1 MAQPTEETGPL
12 DVPAELHKRKRI
24 ILGELK
30 ERTLWFIKLRWGVPL
45 GIAVG
50 TALARWIG
58 VEFNARGLLGV
69 ACFILAY
76 NIVFYLITRRIQT
89 EAYRKEDIEH
99 FTYWQMG
106 FDYGAMF
113 LLIHFTGGIASPFIF
128 FFIFHI
134 MFSAIFLPRRS
145 TYSFAVIAVAGMGLI
160 AAAEYLG
167 WIPHHDLLF
176 QGKAIELGR
185 QPFHRIV
192 IFGFFSGFV
201 FITAITVTAVMRML
215 EKRILDLAELTE
227 AVTELNN
234 KLNTLY
240 TTTQAIGSKQH
251 LEEVFRVVCS
261 ELARAMEVQAISVKL
276 LRENGKFLEFAAA
289 HGLPAGILKHKVVE
303 VAKSPLNRRVI
314 EGEPFV
320 TGHVTHRESFQF
332 GEDLEAAHLQSVQ
345 FVPLIVEDRV
355 IGILGA
361 YSTRAE
367 QFGPD
372 DLNFFRQAAGLVAI
386 AIENARAYEAIEKL
400 NQERTQFMNRVA
412 HNLRAPLA
420 AMTSMLEVIRDGDMG
435 GMNETSRDYL
445 NRLDRRVRGMLLMIH
460 ELMTLAKSQS
470 SQPQTEYKPVN
481 LKIIASRVQQ
491 NFQEEL
497 DKKKLVFEVT
507 LPQDLPEI
515 KGDPELV
522 EQLLE
527 NLISNAIKYTPE
539 GGRIGMKFWSEAD
552 ETVRMVVSDNG
563 IGIPQSEMPR
573 LFTHFFRA
581 SNVQEVIGTGLG
593 LAIVKEIVAKH
604 GGQIQV
610 ESEEGIGT
618 TFAISLPVAY
628 RDGAQKM
635 NGTANKNRIQS
646 FIDEN
651 AIRGDL
657 EATARPGTDRARE
670 IIAKAR
676 ELKGLESAEVATL
689 LQCNDPAVL
698 EEMFHAAREVKE
710 SIYGNR
716 LVLFSPLYISNLCQN
731 DCQYCAFRVP
741 NKSIQRRALSQEEI
755 AEEIRYLVR
764 NGHKRILLVAGEAYP
779 QDGLDYVLNSIETIY
794 GIHEG
799 NGEIRR
805 VNAEIA
811 PLTVEE
817 FRRLK
822 KSKIGTYV
830 LFQETYHLAT
840 YQKMHLSG
848 PKADYHWRLNAM
860 GRALEGGIDD
870 VGIGALFGLYDFR
883 FEVLALLQHV
893 RHLEKVYGIGPHT
906 ISVPRLEPADGSV
919 IASNPPHP
927 VSDAD
932 FKKLVAILRLA
943 VPYTGI
949 IMSTRE
955 SAEIRAETFALGVS
969 QISAGSRTNP
979 GGYTEGEPA
988 GAQFQLG
995 DHRTLDEVILD
1006 VVKMG
1011 YVPSFCTGCY
1021 RLGRTGE
1028 DFMDLAKPGLIKQF
1042 CLPNAMLTFKEYLED
1057 YATPETRIAGLALIE
1072 KNLEDIPQGKRRDET
1087 KDRLVQIEQGKRD
1100 LYF

>member
-1 MAQPTEETGPL
+1 MVQPTEETGPL

-30 ERTLWFIKLRWGVPL
+30 ERILWFIKLRWGVPL

-58 VEFNARGLLGV
+58 VEFNALALLGI
-69 ACFILAY
+69 ACFILTY
-76 NIVFYLITRRIQT
+76 NIVFYFISRRI
-89 EAYRKEDIEH
+89 ESEVYRKEDIEQ
-99 FTYWQMG
+99 FTYWQVG

-134 MFSAIFLPRRS
+134 TFSAIFLPRRS
-145 TYSFAVIAVAGMGLI
+145 TYTFAAVAAAGMGLI
-160 AAAEYLG
+160 AGAEYLR

-185 QPFHRIV
+185 QPFHRLV

-201 FITAITVTAVMRML
+201 FITAVSITAVMRMI

-240 TTTQAIGSKQH
+240 TATQAIGSKQH
-251 LEEVFRVVCS
+251 LEEVFRIVCS
-261 ELARAMEVQAISVKL
+261 ELARVMEVQAISVKL
-276 LRENGKFLEFAAA
+276 LTENGKFLEFAAA

-332 GEDLEAAHLQSVQ
+332 GEDLEAAHLQSIQ
-345 FVPLIVEDRV
+345 FVPLTVEDRV

-367 QFGPD
+367 QFSPD
-372 DLNFFRQAAGLVAI
+372 DFNFFRQAAGLVAI
-386 AIENARAYEAIEKL
+386 AIENARSYEAIEKL
-400 NQERTQFMNRVA
+400 NQERTRFMNRVA

-420 AMTSMLEVIRDGDMG
+420 AMTSMLEVIRDDDMG
-435 GMNETSRDYL
+435 GVNETSRDYL
-445 NRLDRRVRGMLLMIH
+445 NRLDRRVKGMLLMIN

-481 LKIIASRVQQ
+481 LKLIASRIQQ
-491 NFQEEL
+491 TFQEEV
-497 DKKKLVFEVT
+497 DKKKLAFEVA
-507 LPQDLPEI
+507 LPGDLPEI

-522 EQLLE
+522 EQLFE

-539 GGRIGMKFWSEAD
+539 GGRVGMKFWTETD
-552 ETVRMVVSDNG
+552 ETVRIVVSDNG
-563 IGIPQSEMPR
+563 IGIPKSEMPR
-573 LFTHFFRA
+573 LFTRFFRA

-593 LAIVKEIVAKH
+593 LAIVKEIAAKH

-610 ESEEGIGT
+610 ESEEGVGT

-628 RDGAQKM
+628 RNGVQKM
-635 NGTANKNRIQS
+635 SAMADKDRNQN
-646 FIDEN
+646 FIEESV
-651 AIRGDL
+651 IRGDL
-657 EATARPGTDRARE
+657 EATSRSEKERARE
-670 IIAKAR
+670 IIGKAR
-676 ELKGLESAEVATL
+676 ELKGLESTEVATL

-741 NKSIQRRALSQEEI
+741 NKNIRRRALNQEEI

-779 QDGLDYVLNSIETIY
+779 KDGLDYVLNSIETIY

-817 FRRLK
+817 FRKLK

-840 YQKMHLSG
+840 YKKMHLSG

-893 RHLEKVYGIGPHT
+893 RHLEKTYGIGPHT

-919 IASNPPHP
+919 VASNPPHP

-932 FKKLVAILRLA
+932 FKKIVAILRLA

-979 GGYTEGEPA
+979 GGYTEGQPA

-1011 YVPSFCTGCY
+1011 YMPSFCTGCY

-1042 CLPNAMLTFKEYLED
+1042 CLPNAVLTFKEYLED
-1057 YATPETRIAGLALIE
+1057 YATPETRSAGLALIE
-1072 KNLEDIPQGKRRDET
+1072 KNLGDMPEGKRRDET
-1087 KDRLVQIEQGKRD
+1087 RDRLVQIEQGKRD

>member
-12 DVPAELHKRKRI
+12 NVPAELNKRKRI

-30 ERTLWFIKLRWGVPL
+30 ERTLWFIKLRWWVAL

-50 TALARWIG
+50 TALARGVG
-58 VEFNARGLLGV
+58 VEFNAGALLGI
-69 ACFILAY
+69 AFFILAY
-76 NIVFYLITRRIQT
+76 NIVFHLLSRRIEA

-99 FTYWQMG
+99 FTYWQVG
-106 FDYGAMF
+106 FDYGTMF
-113 LLIHFTGGIASPFIF
+113 LLIHYTGGIASPFIF
-128 FFIFHI
+128 FFVFHI
-134 MFSAIFLPRRS
+134 TFSAIFLPRRS
-145 TYSFAVIAVAGMGLI
+145 AYTFAVIVAAGMGLI

-167 WIPHHDLLF
+167 WIPRHELLF
-176 QGKAIELGR
+176 QGKAFDLGR
-185 QPFHRIV
+185 QPFHRVV
-192 IFGFFSGFV
+192 ILGFFSGFV
-201 FITAITVTAVMRML
+201 FITAITITAVMRML

-227 AVTELNN
+227 AVTTLNN

-251 LEEVFRVVCS
+251 LEEVFRIVCS
-261 ELARAMEVQAISVKL
+261 ELARAMGVQAISVKL
-276 LRENGKFLEFAAA
+276 LSENGKFLQFAAA
-289 HGLPAGILKHKVVE
+289 YGLPEEILKHKVVE

-332 GEDLEAAHLQSVQ
+332 GEDLETAHLQSVQ
-345 FVPLIVEDRV
+345 FVPLIAEDRV

-400 NQERTQFMNRVA
+400 NQERTRFMNRVA

-420 AMTSMLEVIRDGDMG
+420 AMTSMLEVIRDGHVG
-435 GMNETSRDYL
+435 EMNETSRDYL
-445 NRLDRRVRGMLLMIH
+445 NRLDRRVHGMLLMIH

-481 LKIIASRVQQ
+481 LKIIASRIQQ
-491 NFQEEL
+491 NFQEEVV
-497 DKKKLVFEVT
+497 KKQLAFEVT
-507 LPQDLPEI
+507 LPEDLPEI

-522 EQLLE
+522 EQLFE

-539 GGRIGMKFWSEAD
+539 GGRVGMAFWHETD
-552 ETVRMVVSDNG
+552 ETVRVVVSDNG
-563 IGIPQSEMPR
+563 IGIPKSEMPR

-604 GGQIQV
+604 SGQIQV
-610 ESEEGIGT
+610 ESQEGVGT
-618 TFAISLPVAY
+618 TFVISLPVAF
-628 RDGAQKM
+628 RNGVQKM
-635 NGTANKNRIQS
+635 NGIMDKNRIQN

-657 EATARPGTDRARE
+657 EATARSETDRARE

-689 LQCNDPAVL
+689 LQCDDPAVL

-741 NKSIQRRALSQEEI
+741 NKSLRRRALSQEEI

-779 QDGLDYVLNSIETIY
+779 KDGLDYVLNSIETIY
-794 GIHEG
+794 AIREG
-799 NGEIRR
+799 KGEIRR

-840 YQKMHLSG
+840 YKKMHLSG
-848 PKADYHWRLNAM
+848 PKADYHWRLTAM

-906 ISVPRLEPADGSV
+906 ISVPRLEPAEGSV

-932 FKKLVAILRLA
+932 FKKIVAILRLA

-979 GGYTEGEPA
+979 GGYTEGQPA

-995 DHRTLDEVILD
+995 DHRTLDEVIFD

-1011 YVPSFCTGCY
+1011 YMPSFCTGCY

-1057 YATPETRIAGLALIE
+1057 YASPGTRTAGLALIE
-1072 KNLEDIPQGKRRDET
+1072 KNLQDMPQGKRRDET
-1087 KDRLVQIEQGKRD
+1087 RDRLVQIEHGKRD

>member
-1 MAQPTEETGPL
+1 MAQSTEETGPL

-24 ILGELK
+24 ILGELR
-30 ERTLWFIKLRWGVPL
+30 ERTLWFIKLRWMVPL

-50 TALARWIG
+50 TALAQWIG
-58 VEFNARGLLGV
+58 VEFNAGALLGV
-69 ACFILAY
+69 ACLILAY
-76 NIVFYLITRRIQT
+76 NIVFYLIGRRIEA

-99 FTYWQMG
+99 FTYWQVG
-106 FDYGAMF
+106 FDYGTMF

-134 MFSAIFLPRRS
+134 TFSAIFLPRRS
-145 TYSFAVIAVAGMGLI
+145 TYTFAVIAAAGMGLI

-176 QGKAIELGR
+176 QGKAMELGR

-201 FITAITVTAVMRML
+201 FITAITITAVMRML

-251 LEEVFRVVCS
+251 LEEVFRIVCS
-261 ELARAMEVQAISVKL
+261 ELARVMGVQAISVKL
-276 LRENGKFLEFAAA
+276 LSENGKFLEFAAA
-289 HGLPAGILKHKVVE
+289 HGLPADILKHKVVE

-332 GEDLEAAHLQSVQ
+332 GEDLEAAHLQSIQ
-345 FVPLIVEDRV
+345 FVPLIVEGRV

-386 AIENARAYEAIEKL
+386 AIENARAYEAIENL
-400 NQERTQFMNRVA
+400 NQERTRFMHRVA

-420 AMTSMLEVIRDGDMG
+420 AMSSMLEVLRDGHVGDV
-435 GMNETSRDYL
+435 NETSRDYL
-445 NRLDRRVRGMLLMIH
+445 KRLDRRVQGMLLMIH

-481 LKIIASRVQQ
+481 LKIIAGRIRQ
-491 NFQEEL
+491 NFQEEAVR
-497 DKKKLVFEVT
+497 KKLAFEVT
-507 LPQDLPEI
+507 LSEGLSEI

-522 EQLLE
+522 EQMLE

-539 GGRIGMKFWSEAD
+539 EGHVGMTFGAETDEMVRI
-552 ETVRMVVSDNG
+552 VVSDNG
-563 IGIPQSEMPR
+563 IGIPKSDMPR
-573 LFTHFFRA
+573 VFTHFFRA

-593 LAIVKEIVAKH
+593 LVIVKEIVAKH
-604 GGQIQV
+604 SGQIQV

-618 TFAISLPVAY
+618 TFVITLPVAY
-628 RDGAQKM
+628 RNGVQKV
-635 NGTANKNRIQS
+635 NGIANKNGIQN

-657 EATARPGTDRARE
+657 EANARSGTDRARE
-670 IIAKAR
+670 IIVKAR
-676 ELKGLESAEVATL
+676 ELQGLESSEVATL

-731 DCQYCAFRVP
+731 DCQYCSFRAR
-741 NKSIQRRALSQEEI
+741 NKSIQRRALTQEEI
-755 AEEIRYLVR
+755 AEEVRYLIR
-764 NGHKRILLVAGEAYP
+764 TGHKRILLVAGEGYSEE
-779 QDGLDYVLNSIETIY
+779 GLDYIFKSIQTVY
-794 GIHEG
+794 GIREG
-799 NGEIRR
+799 KGEVRR
-805 VNAEIA
+805 VNVNIA
-811 PLTVEE
+811 PLTLDE
-817 FRRLK
+817 FRQLK
-822 KSKIGTYV
+822 ACKIGTYQ
-830 LFQETYHLAT
+830 LFQETYHLPT
-840 YQKMHLSG
+840 YKQMHTRG
-848 PKADYHWRLNAM
+848 PKADYPWRLNAI
-860 GRALEGGIDD
+860 GRALEAGIDD
-870 VGIGALFGLYDFR
+870 VGIGVLFGLYDFR
-883 FEVLALLQHV
+883 FEILALIQHI
-893 RHLEKVYGIGPHT
+893 RHLEKAHGIGPHT
-906 ISVPRLEPADGSV
+906 ISVPRLEPAEGSD
-919 IASNPPHP
+919 IASHPPHP
-927 VSDAD
+927 VSDED
-932 FKKLVAILRLA
+932 FKKIVAILRLA

-955 SAEIRAETFALGVS
+955 TAKLRTETFALGVS

-979 GGYTEGEPA
+979 GGYTEGDYS

-995 DHRTLDEVILD
+995 DHRTLDEVISDL
-1006 VVKMG
+1006 VRMG
-1011 YVPSFCTGCY
+1011 YMPSFCTGCY

-1042 CLPNAMLTFKEYLED
+1042 CLPNAILTFKEYLED
-1057 YATPETRIAGLALIE
+1057 YATPETRVAGLALIE
-1072 KNLEDIPQGKRRDET
+1072 KNLEDMPEGKRRDET
-1087 KDRLVQIEQGKRD
+1087 RDRLGQIEQGKRD